1 MSDVNAGDLQAL
13 QDQVDAEKRAVDALQ
28 AEYQKALDE
37 LRTALQRE
45 AMIQALW
52 AQLEGEAHLL
62 E

>member
-1 MSDVNAGDLQAL
+1 MSDVNAGDLKAL

-28 AEYQKALDE
+28 AEYNKALEE
-37 LRTALQRE
+37 LRMALKHE

-52 AQLEGEAHLL
+52 AEMEGEAHLL